1 MADLDLLHGK
11 RVLVVDDEPDILD
24 TVVELLDMCQVTAAG
39 TFEEARN
46 LLGVDKFDIVVLDIM
61 GVDGYSLLKTCTR
74 LGIPTVMLTAHAFT
88 PDNLIRSVEEGA
100 MSYIPKE
107 ELPRLADFLTAFSRR
122 AGRAVIPGMTGRKN
136 FPPAISSAAGGQLCG
151 ARGLISGIGS
161 VPAWQPENQ
170 INNDGFH

>member
-1 MADLDLLHGK
+1 MMADLDLLHGK

-107 ELPRLADFLTAFSRR
+107 ELPRLADFLNSVLQARREGRDPWDDWQEKLSTSYFERRWGAALRGKGPDFWNRFR
-122 AGRAVIPGMTGRKN
+122 AGLAARK
-136 FPPAISSAAGGQLCG
+136 S
-151 ARGLISGIGS
+151 
-161 VPAWQPENQ
+161 
-170 INNDGFH
+170 DK